1 MKLLFAFLATCLSLT
16 VSSQSI
22 DQEKSQVNFEIGNMW
37 INTVEGTFK
46 KMTGSVVYSIK
57 NPSASSFSVCVDAS
71 TVNTDSE
78 KRDEHLKTE
87 DFFAVDRYPTI
98 CIESSKI
105 SSSKEGLKFTGTLT
119 MLGVTKTISFPF
131 TFDNKVLRGTF
142 EINRSDFGLGAD
154 TGSFAVAEEVE
165 ITIECT

>member
-78 KRDEHLKTE
+78 RETS
-87 DFFAVDRYPTI
+87 I
-98 CIESSKI
+98 
-105 SSSKEGLKFTGTLT
+105 
-119 MLGVTKTISFPF
+119 
-131 TFDNKVLRGTF
+131 
-142 EINRSDFGLGAD
+142 
-154 TGSFAVAEEVE
+154 
-165 ITIECT
+165 

>member
-105 SSSKEGLKFTGTLT
+105 SSSK
-119 MLGVTKTISFPF
+119 
-131 TFDNKVLRGTF
+131 RG
-142 EINRSDFGLGAD
+142 G
-154 TGSFAVAEEVE
+154 
-165 ITIECT
+165 